1 MSVYWIFNFNDFFL
15 FPWVQLNFLKMFHY
29 PFLSVM
35 FLHFIFFLTFIILF
49 IHIIAICYTGCY
61 DFKVSLG
68 LLHIWR
74 FWFWIFVAFVV
85 FADFLPSHIVYFM
98 WLVHFLMS
106 LSSVGVVFHET
117 YVLGWDFMEP
127 RLFLW

>member
-15 FPWVQLNFLKMFHY
+15 FPWAQLNFLKMFHY

-35 FLHFIFFLTFIILF
+35 FLHFIFFRTFIILF

-61 DFKVSLG
+61 DFKDSLG
-68 LLHIWR
+68 LLHICS

-85 FADFLPSHIVYFM
+85 FADFLPSHIIYFM

-117 YVLGWDFMEP
+117 HVLGWDFMEP